1 MRLFNALEDK
11 KATHLKTQAP
21 CPSLS
26 FCIASTFSTFQRR
39 SFCSSALTAACSRS
53 KFHLS
58 LLPPIDSSID
68 ILPEESVSGCARLQ
82 LTNELQ
88 LKKARK
94 DTHFFFAKGR
104 EEAGG
109 LKEGVKVRKKAVHV
123 CVCVCV
129 FESVHFLLFS
139 RGQIRCSPSALSCDD
154 SPFFSNPFCSFL
166 ANLPPFFRWG

>member
-58 LLPPIDSSID
+58 LLPPIDSSVD

-94 DTHFFFAKGR
+94 DTHFFCKGQR
-104 EEAGG
+104 RGRRLKGGGESTEESGT
-109 LKEGVKVRKKAVHV
+109 

-129 FESVHFLLFS
+129 VESVHFLLFS

-154 SPFFSNPFCSFL
+154 SLFFKSALLIPCRS
-166 ANLPPFFRWG
+166 PPPLFR